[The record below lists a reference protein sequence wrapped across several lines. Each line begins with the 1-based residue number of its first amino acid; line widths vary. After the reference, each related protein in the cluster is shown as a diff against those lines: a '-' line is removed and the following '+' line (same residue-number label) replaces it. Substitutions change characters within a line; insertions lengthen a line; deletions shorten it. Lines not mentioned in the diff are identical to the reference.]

1 MNVFFLSLWI
11 LDLYG
16 IANKPI
22 LFLYCISYK
31 HISSHKEYQTMIS
44 TGFPTLA
51 NVPNSPH
58 EWFQFPTTRHYILC
72 YPPSRA
78 TMAAQIARE
87 VRHASVTKFDLNAVT
102 LHEFPDG
109 EPNILVP
116 HLHELTGRD
125 VLYLADWSGPAA
137 RYKDLCILTPIAEM
151 IGNGSLTIV
160 VPFFGSA
167 TMERETVEG
176 SVATANVDA
185 KLLSQL
191 PGANK
196 RIIAIDLHTT
206 QNQFFFHNCVVS
218 LKSCMPFARSKFA
231 GKVIAFPDEGA
242 KKRFSSYFADMDQ
255 AVCAKVR
262 DGDARHVRLTDGA
275 VAQRDVVIID
285 DLVRSGGTLIECA
298 KALKAAGADEI
309 TVFVPH
315 ACFPNGEYRRFIG
328 DGDGA
333 AVIDK
338 FLTTDSVAKTAD
350 ALRDYEEWF
359 EVLSLGSII
368 KSFFY

>member
-1 MNVFFLSLWI
+1 MSVEW
-11 LDLYG
+11 
-16 IANKPI
+16 
-22 LFLYCISYK
+22 
-31 HISSHKEYQTMIS
+31 HKIPMIS
-44 TGFPTLA
+44 
-51 NVPNSPH
+51 N
-58 EWFQFPTTRHYILC
+58 YILC
-72 YPPSRA
+72 YPPARA
-78 TMAAQIARE
+78 TMASGIARE
-87 VRHASVTKFDLNAVT
+87 VRDGRITKFYPNPVKLD
-102 LHEFPDG
+102 EFADG

-116 HLHELTGRD
+116 HLHALTDRD
-125 VLYLADWSGPAA
+125 VLYLADWSGAAA

-151 IGNGSLTIV
+151 IGNGSLTIL

-167 TMERETVEG
+167 TMERETSEG
-176 SVATANVDA
+176 TIATANVDA

-218 LKSCMPFARSKFA
+218 LESCMPFVRDRFA

-275 VAQRDVVIID
+275 VARRDVVIID
-285 DLVRSGGTLIECA
+285 DLVRSGGTLVECA
-298 KALKAAGADEI
+298 KALKAAGAYEI

-315 ACFPNGEYRRFIG
+315 ACFPNGEYRRFVG

-350 ALRDYEEWF
+350 ALREHTEWF
-359 EVLSLGSII
+359 DVLSLASII
-368 KSFFY
+368 KGFFA